1 VKRES
6 DLKAYIKA
14 VHNVPMAIVFA
25 LLDIAAFVTV
35 FVFVVD
41 DVWEGL
47 ITGAFILVVHIGNFL
62 IFSTQRSEIARLKE
76 QIAELEV
83 RQPDLDLY
91 LLDDGEA
98 FHRMQLRVGERPH
111 EPDLEELTQRE
122 AEELEDAYREA
133 KRQESLSA
141 RSSIDQILRAAM
153 GRGLKSR
160 HQYENECREH
170 LAQYREY
177 LVDQYAYEAS
187 VARLRRLSFQLDNAG
202 AAPADDIVVL
212 IRFPDQFTPLTK
224 EKELSLLENEFDE
237 PPERP
242 SPFETGIGD
251 LGQLSHLRNVTFPP
265 SFVPPDVGP
274 RPIRGPFVEDKNGAR
289 VRYEIDELLHGFQCE
304 LRPVKFFV
312 SDAAIGTE
320 WQLQFSIH
328 ARQLRRGIS
337 GSLLIEVEL
346 E

>member
-1 VKRES
+1 VKPENHVWS
-6 DLKAYIKA
+6 YIKA
-14 VHNVPMAIVFA
+14 QSQVLLGIIFA
-25 LLDIAAFVTV
+25 LLDLASLAAIFRY
-35 FVFVVD
+35 VVD
-41 DVWEGL
+41 DLQEALFVA
-47 ITGAFILVVHIGNFL
+47 AFFIIVHLASFVVFRN
-62 IFSTQRSEIARLKE
+62 QRMEIARLKK
-76 QIAELEV
+76 QIADLEA

-98 FHRMQLRVGERPH
+98 FHRMQLRVGERPN

-122 AEELEDAYREA
+122 AEELEDAYQEA

-160 HQYENECREH
+160 HEYEDECREY
-170 LAQYREY
+170 LARYREY
-177 LVDQYAYEAS
+177 LSDQYTHEAS

-202 AAPADDIVVL
+202 EAPADNIIVL
-212 IRFPDQFTPLTK
+212 IRFPDQFTPLTE
-224 EKELSLLENEFDE
+224 EKELSLLEHEFDE

-242 SPFETGIGD
+242 SPFEAGIGD
-251 LGQLSHLRNVTFPP
+251 LGQLSHLRNVTLPP

-320 WQLQFSIH
+320 WQLEFSIH
-328 ARQLRRGIS
+328 AKQLRHGVL
-337 GSLLIEVEL
+337 GSLAIEVEL